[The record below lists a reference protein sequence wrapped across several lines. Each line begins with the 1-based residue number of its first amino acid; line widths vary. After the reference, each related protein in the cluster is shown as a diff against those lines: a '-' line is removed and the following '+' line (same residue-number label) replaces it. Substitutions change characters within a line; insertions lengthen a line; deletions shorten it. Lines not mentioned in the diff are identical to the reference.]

1 MSLLSSYLER
11 TPTVVV
17 DCHSAA
23 MASSL
28 ADSILPDPLA
38 AKDLVR
44 ADGRAVAAL
53 IQRREFEERL
63 PLRRALVRYP
73 KGFNSDAY
81 RLVTSLDIVDQLAFR
96 IAAGPCARALAVG
109 LPASVLAHRT
119 SCDGLGVW
127 RTTHPRNAWRDRRD
141 RTLEALTSSPTA
153 HLLVMD
159 VANYYPTL
167 SQATL
172 TSSMNS
178 LGVSSFGVELVN
190 GFLNALH
197 GLPGTAGGVPVGP
210 DASAVLGT
218 AGLISVD
225 RLIHDTTF
233 CRWVDDIWVF
243 VESEASAHSL
253 AELVGDHLTKIG
265 LRENSEKRKVLTG
278 NEALNHVIDAEIDY
292 VARPGHRVSV
302 DEAMD
307 LISSGIAEQ
316 KLGRVRF
323 GLGSLKAHESTAAVH
338 IFLANPDLIDAD
350 PKAIGSYF
358 GSVMSHID
366 EHQRELLVDLVTND
380 ADDHQIGR
388 RIHVA
393 GALGRVSLREEH
405 CAQLQNAALAMSSR
419 KHQLIRTHAFVA
431 ACRGAGVEKRLDEGL
446 QCAEVTDSLDLRRA
460 IGDAHRRTS
469 GRRRRVGIAQLCRID
484 PEVRPFLE
492 HLR

>member
-11 TPTVVV
+11 IPNAAV
-17 DCHSAA
+17 DGLSAA
-23 MASSL
+23 LASSL
-28 ADSILPDPLA
+28 VDSILPDPLA

-73 KGFNSDAY
+73 KNFNPSAY

-96 IAAGPCARALAVG
+96 IAAGPCARSLAVG

-119 SCDGLGVW
+119 FCDSHGVW
-127 RTTHPRNAWRDRRD
+127 RTSHPRNAWRDRRD
-141 RTLEALTSSPTA
+141 RTIDALTSSPSA

-159 VANYYPTL
+159 VANYYRTL

-178 LGVSSFGVELVN
+178 LGVSSFGVEVVN

-197 GLPGTAGGVPVGP
+197 DLPGAAGGVPVGP

-218 AGLISVD
+218 VGLISVD
-225 RLIHDTTF
+225 RLLRDTTF
-233 CRWVDDIWVF
+233 CRWVDDIWVV
-243 VESEASAHSL
+243 VETEAGAHSL
-253 AELVGDHLTKIG
+253 AELVGDHLIQIG
-265 LRENSEKRKVLTG
+265 LRENAEKRKVLTG
-278 NEALNHVIDAEIDY
+278 DEALDHVVDAEIDY

-307 LISSGIAEQ
+307 LVSSGIAEQ

-323 GLGSLKAHESTAAVH
+323 GLGSLKAHQSVGAVQ
-338 IFLANPDLIDAD
+338 IFLANPGLIDAD

-366 EHQRELLVDLVTND
+366 EHQRELLVDLVTTD
-380 ADDHQIGR
+380 TDDHQIGR
-388 RIHVA
+388 RIHLA

-405 CAQLQNAALAMSSR
+405 CALLQDAALAMSSR
-419 KHQLIRTHAFVA
+419 KHQMIRTHALVA
-431 ACRGAGVEKRLDEGL
+431 ACIDVRTAAGRLGHARASTTLDIYAHYTQPADQRASETL
-446 QCAEVTDSLDLRRA
+446 ANSLDTRR
-460 IGDAHRRTS
+460 
-469 GRRRRVGIAQLCRID
+469 
-484 PEVRPFLE
+484 
-492 HLR
+492 